1 MLKFDT
7 IAGKFEHVPQSNLK
21 ENNLL
26 ERYDLQTAIV
36 GSWDLFKN
44 EIGFPS
50 AFLIGQEI
58 TPDNT
63 TQNSIDLLA
72 YDADDSS
79 LIVIELKRD
88 KNKLQLLQ
96 SLSYAAMVAKWDVE
110 TIVKTIKAKTSEDCE
125 ELIDLV
131 ESNVINTD
139 VKVILVAEQYDP
151 EVIVTADW
159 LTTTYGLNISAFAL
173 SLHTLTGQTFIDL
186 DQRYPLRELSDVYD
200 SRKAKKSSKAHTF
213 KNVSWDDV
221 IPKLV
226 YDFGKTGVEICLKH
240 NSGDAA
246 RRRFSSIRTS
256 FDGFTW
262 ITINFRAKYINVYM
276 KGVFDGD
283 HELINNKFSD
293 TIELSRWR
301 DGSNF
306 NVTTQQQ
313 FEELIVWLQL

>member
-1 MLKFDT
+1 MLKFNT
-7 IAGKFEHVPQSNLK
+7 TAGKFEHVAQSNLK
-21 ENNLL
+21 ERNLL

-36 GSWDLFKN
+36 GSWNLFKN

-96 SLSYAAMVAKWDVE
+96 SLSYAAMVAKWDTE
-110 TIVKTIKAKTSEDCE
+110 TIMKTIRNNASEDSE

-159 LTTTYGLNISAFAL
+159 LTTIYGLNISAFAL
-173 SLHTLTGQTFIDL
+173 SLHTLNDQTFIDL

-200 SRKAKKSSKAHTF
+200 SRKAKKSSKARTL

-221 IPKLV
+221 IPKLA
-226 YDFGKTGVEICLKH
+226 YDFGKPGIEICLKH

-246 RRRFSSIRTS
+246 RRRFSSIRTN

-276 KGVFDGD
+276 KGIFDGD
-283 HELINNKFSD
+283 HELINSKFSD
-293 TIELSRWR
+293 TVELSRWR

-313 FEELIVWLQL
+313 FEELIVWLEL

>member
-7 IAGKFEHVPQSNLK
+7 IAGKFENVPQSNLK

-58 TPDNT
+58 TPDDT

-96 SLSYAAMVAKWDVE
+96 SLSYAAMVAKWDIE

-200 SRKAKKSSKAHTF
+200 SRKAKKSSKARTL

-221 IPKLV
+221 IPKLA
-226 YDFGKTGVEICLKH
+226 YDFGKTGIEICLKH

-246 RRRFSSIRTS
+246 RRRFSSIRTN

-283 HELINNKFSD
+283 HELINSKFSD

>member
-96 SLSYAAMVAKWDVE
+96 SLSYAAMVAKWDTE
-110 TIVKTIKAKTSEDCE
+110 TILKTITNNSPEDSE

-131 ESNVINTD
+131 ESNVITTD

-159 LTTTYGLNISAFAL
+159 LTTSYGLNISAFAL
-173 SLHTLTGQTFIDL
+173 SLHTLNDQTFIDL

-200 SRKAKKSSKAHTF
+200 SRKAKKRSKARTL
-213 KNVSWDDV
+213 KNLSWDDV
-221 IPKLV
+221 IPKLA
-226 YDFGKTGVEICLKH
+226 YDFGKTGIEICLKH
-240 NSGDAA
+240 NSGDAP
-246 RRRFSSIRTS
+246 RRRFSSIRTN

-276 KGVFDGD
+276 KGVFDSD
-283 HELINNKFSD
+283 HELINSKFSD

>member
-7 IAGKFEHVPQSNLK
+7 NVGKFEHVPQSNLK
-21 ENNLL
+21 ANNLL
-26 ERYDLQTAIV
+26 ERYDLQAAIV
-36 GSWDLFKN
+36 QSWDLFKN

-50 AFLIGQEI
+50 AFLIGEEI
-58 TPDNT
+58 RSDHT

-96 SLSYAAMVAKWDVE
+96 ALSYSAMVAKWDNE
-110 TIVKTIKAKTSEDCE
+110 AIIKVIRSQESRDYD

-131 ESNVINTD
+131 EGNLAHTD
-139 VKVILVAEQYDP
+139 VKIILIAEQYDP
-151 EVIVTADW
+151 EVIITADW

-173 SLHTLTGQTFIDL
+173 SLHALTGQTFIDL

-200 SRKAKKSSKAHTF
+200 SRKAKKSSKAGTL

-221 IPKLV
+221 IPKLA
-226 YDFGKTGVEICLKH
+226 YDFGKTGIEICLKH

-293 TIELSRWR
+293 NIALSRWR

>member
-1 MLKFDT
+1 
-7 IAGKFEHVPQSNLK
+7 
-21 ENNLL
+21 
-26 ERYDLQTAIV
+26 
-36 GSWDLFKN
+36 
-44 EIGFPS
+44 
-50 AFLIGQEI
+50 
-58 TPDNT
+58 
-63 TQNSIDLLA
+63 
-72 YDADDSS
+72 
-79 LIVIELKRD
+79 
-88 KNKLQLLQ
+88 
-96 SLSYAAMVAKWDVE
+96 MVAKWDVE

-200 SRKAKKSSKAHTF
+200 SRKAKKSSKARTL

-221 IPKLV
+221 IPKLA
-226 YDFGKTGVEICLKH
+226 YDFGKTGIEICLKH